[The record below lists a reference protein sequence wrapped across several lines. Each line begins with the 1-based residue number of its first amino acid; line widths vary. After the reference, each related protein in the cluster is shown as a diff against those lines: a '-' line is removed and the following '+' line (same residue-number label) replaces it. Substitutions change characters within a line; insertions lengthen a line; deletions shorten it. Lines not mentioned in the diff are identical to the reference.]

1 MSPIRT
7 IAAGCLFFSCAALA
21 ARADIFVLGS
31 GGQIEGTLVT
41 TPDAPRDKYVIKTD
55 LGGVVT
61 LAKDQVKEIVKRK
74 PAEIEYDKKRHLF
87 PDTVEGQWELAE
99 WCHANHLSDARK
111 THLRRILELDAN
123 HAGARSALGYSKFDG
138 QWKTQD
144 EVMTERGY
152 VEYKGRWR
160 LPQEIEIIEQERK
173 DDLALK
179 TWYASLKRW
188 RDWLDGER
196 HDEAVRCIR
205 EIKDPLAVKALAL
218 WLEKD
223 SEQSVRILAAEALN
237 NCGTSAAIQMLA
249 TSSLEDESEEVRL
262 SCLDY
267 LNEGKHPE
275 MLGYFLQKLHDKD
288 NKIVNHAAVALARMK
303 DPSAI
308 PSLIEAL
315 VTNHKFKLV
324 PGGPQGNYSTTFG
337 SNGAGGFSFGGN
349 QPKIVSQDLQNPSVL
364 DALVTLSNANFNY
377 DKTAWKNWLATQRK
391 GKMLD
396 PRRG

>member
-1 MSPIRT
+1 MNPIRA
-7 IAAGCLFFSCAALA
+7 ILLVCILACAAVTA
-21 ARADIFVLGS
+21 QADVFVLNS
-31 GGQIEGTLVT
+31 GGQIEGSLIT
-41 TPDAPRDKYVIKTD
+41 TPERLADKYVIKTD
-55 LGGVVT
+55 LGAT
-61 LAKDQVKEIVKRK
+61 LTLTKDQVKEIVKRK

-99 WCHANHLSDARK
+99 WCQANHLNEARK
-111 THLRRILELDAN
+111 THLRRILELDPN

-179 TWYASLKRW
+179 AWFANLKRW
-188 RDWLDGER
+188 RDWLEGDR
-196 HDEAVRCIR
+196 HDEAVKCIR
-205 EIKDPLAVKALAL
+205 EIKDPLAVRALSQ

-223 SEQSVRILAAEALN
+223 ENQAVRILAAEALN
-237 NCGTSAAIQMLA
+237 NCNTGSAIKAIA
-249 TSSLEDESEEVRL
+249 TSVLEDESQEVRL
-262 SCLDY
+262 NSLDY
-267 LNEGKHPE
+267 LSDGNHPDVVAFFIE
-275 MLGYFLQKLHDKD
+275 KLHDKD
-288 NKIVNHAAVALARMK
+288 NKIVNNAAVALSRMK
-303 DPSAI
+303 DQAAVAP
-308 PSLIEAL
+308 LIDAL

-324 PGGPQGNYSTTFG
+324 PAGPQGNYSTTFG
-337 SNGAGGFSFGGN
+337 SGGSGFNFGGN
-349 QPKIVSQDLQNPSVL
+349 QPKVVSQDMQNPAVL
-364 DALVTLSNANFNY
+364 DALVTLTNANFNY

-391 GKMLD
+391 SRMLD

>member
-1 MSPIRT
+1 MNPIRA
-7 IAAGCLFFSCAALA
+7 ILVGCIVWCAAVA
-21 ARADIFVLGS
+21 ARADVFVLNS

-55 LGGVVT
+55 LGGVLT

-99 WCHANHLSDARK
+99 WCQANHLGEARK
-111 THLRRILELDAN
+111 THLRRILELDPN

-160 LPQEIEIIEQERK
+160 LPQEIEILEQERK
-173 DDLALK
+173 NDLALK
-179 TWYASLKRW
+179 GWYANLKRW
-188 RDWLDGER
+188 RDWYDGDR

-205 EIKDPLAVKALAL
+205 EIKDPLAVRALSQL
-218 WLEKD
+218 LEKD
-223 SEQSVRILAAEALN
+223 TDQAVRILAAEALN
-237 NCGTSAAIQMLA
+237 NCGTSGAVALLSAA
-249 TSSLEDESEEVRL
+249 SLEDESQEVRL

-267 LNEGKHPE
+267 LTDGKHPE
-275 MLGYFLQKLHDKD
+275 TLGYFILKLHDKD
-288 NKIVNHAAVALARMK
+288 NKIVNHAAVALSRMK
-303 DPSAI
+303 DQSAI
-308 PSLIEAL
+308 APLIDAL

-337 SNGAGGFSFGGN
+337 SNGAGGFSFGGS
-349 QPKIVSQDLQNPSVL
+349 QPKVVSQDIQNPSVL
-364 DALVTLSNANFNY
+364 DALVTLTNANYNY

-391 GKMLD
+391 SKMLD